1 MLRVKVIKGVPE
13 VVIALEGSLD
23 MGTGEALQRA
33 VDELNLNRIHS
44 LTFSLSGL
52 EIIDSTGIG
61 ELIGY
66 HRALSQRN
74 GRVYLEN
81 DNAEIEEI
89 LGLIGVREILRS

>member
-44 LTFSLSGL
+44 LTF
-52 EIIDSTGIG
+52 
-61 ELIGY
+61 
-66 HRALSQRN
+66 H
-74 GRVYLEN
+74 
-81 DNAEIEEI
+81 
-89 LGLIGVREILRS
+89 